1 MTPRETKRFGN
12 FCRSNAAKFMT
23 TTHTPTELRTTV
35 PPLHS
40 PPIKARKADPTRI
53 FIDKD
58 RLARFWFLTTAAV
71 LVGAAFERIHLARTL
86 KERERVVIV
95 DPAGTF
101 FVSPLLQFQEA
112 RDLHAQQSTL
122 ATVAFFERNPKGFD
136 HPELVKQMFL
146 KDAHDKARLQWNAD
160 EPEFKAKQLHQK
172 AEIARIEFIETRA
185 DAVLT
190 QVSGQLIRSGIFQ
203 ERAFSEAVPFVLKLK
218 MRRNPNM
225 VENGRF
231 PTAIEDFKYEASR

>member
-1 MTPRETKRFGN
+1 
-12 FCRSNAAKFMT
+12 MT
-23 TTHTPTELRTTV
+23 TDTTPPAELRTTA
-35 PPLHS
+35 PPLYS
-40 PPIKARKADPTRI
+40 PPIRKRSADPTRI

-58 RLARFWFLTTAAV
+58 RLARFWFLVAAVV
-71 LVGAAFERIHLARTL
+71 LVGAAVERIHLARTL

-112 RDLHAQQSTL
+112 RELHAQQSTL
-122 ATVAFFERNPKGFD
+122 AAVAFLTRNPKGFD
-136 HPELVKQMFL
+136 HADLLKQMFL
-146 KDAHDKARLQWNAD
+146 KNAHEKARAQWSGE

-172 AEIARIEFIETRA
+172 AEVAKIEFIETRA

-218 MRRNPNM
+218 MKRNPNM

-231 PTAIEDFKYEASR
+231 PTAIEDFKYEPAN

>member
-1 MTPRETKRFGN
+1 METI
-12 FCRSNAAKFMT
+12 SSD
-23 TTHTPTELRTTV
+23 LRTTAPTTRPKNV
-35 PPLHS
+35 RRPD
-40 PPIKARKADPTRI
+40 ADPVRV
-53 FIDKD
+53 FVDKD
-58 RLARFWFLTTAAV
+58 RLARFWFLVAVAVLIGAAV
-71 LVGAAFERIHLARTL
+71 ERIHLARTL

-122 ATVAFFERNPKGFD
+122 AAVAFLERNPKGFD
-136 HPELVKQMFL
+136 HPELLKQMFL
-146 KDAHDKARLQWNAD
+146 KQAQEKAHSEWSIE

-172 AEIARIEFIETRA
+172 TEIAKIDFLETRS

-203 ERAFSEAVPFVLKLK
+203 ERAFSEAVPFTLKLK

-231 PTAIEDFKYEASR
+231 PTAIQDFKYEPTR

>member
-1 MTPRETKRFGN
+1 
-12 FCRSNAAKFMT
+12 MT
-23 TTHTPTELRTTV
+23 TTTPTSELRATV

-40 PPIKARKADPTRI
+40 PPIQRRSADPTRI
-53 FIDKD
+53 LIDKD
-58 RLARFWFLTTAAV
+58 RLARFWFLVAAV
-71 LVGAAFERIHLARTL
+71 VLAGAAVERIHLARTL

-101 FVSPLLQFQEA
+101 FVSPLLQFQES
-112 RDLHAQQSTL
+112 RELHAQQSTL
-122 ATVAFFERNPKGFD
+122 AAVAFLERNPKGFD

-146 KDAHDKARLQWNAD
+146 KAAHEKARFQWAS
-160 EPEFKAKQLHQK
+160 EESEFKAKQLHQK
-172 AEIARIEFIETRA
+172 AEVAKIEFIETRTN
-185 DAVLT
+185 AVLT

-203 ERAFSEAVPFVLKLK
+203 ERAFSEALPFVLKLK

-231 PTAIEDFKYEASR
+231 PTAIEDFKYEPAR

>member
-1 MTPRETKRFGN
+1 MAQPPQIRDR
-12 FCRSNAAKFMT
+12 
-23 TTHTPTELRTTV
+23 RT
-35 PPLHS
+35 
-40 PPIKARKADPTRI
+40 DPVRV

-58 RLARFWFLTTAAV
+58 RLARFWFLAVIAV
-71 LVGAAFERIHLARTL
+71 LIGAAIERIHLARTL

-122 ATVAFFERNPKGFD
+122 SAVAFLERNPKGFD
-136 HPELVKQMFL
+136 HPELLKQMFL
-146 KDAHDKARLQWNAD
+146 KQAHEKAQSEWSAE

-172 AEIARIEFIETRA
+172 AEIAKIDFLETRSN
-185 DAVLT
+185 AVLT

-203 ERAFSEAVPFVLKLK
+203 ERAFSEAVPFTLKLK
-218 MRRNPNM
+218 MQRNPNM

-231 PTAIEDFKYEASR
+231 PTAIQDFKYEPTR

>member
-1 MTPRETKRFGN
+1 METI
-12 FCRSNAAKFMT
+12 SSD
-23 TTHTPTELRTTV
+23 LRTTAPTTRPKNV
-35 PPLHS
+35 
-40 PPIKARKADPTRI
+40 RRRDADPVRV
-53 FIDKD
+53 FVDKD
-58 RLARFWFLTTAAV
+58 RLARFWFLAAV
-71 LVGAAFERIHLARTL
+71 AVLIGAAVERIHLARTL

-122 ATVAFFERNPKGFD
+122 AAVAFLERNPKGFD
-136 HPELVKQMFL
+136 HPELLKQMFL
-146 KDAHDKARLQWNAD
+146 KQAQEKAYSEWSI
-160 EPEFKAKQLHQK
+160 EESEFKAKQLHQK
-172 AEIARIEFIETRA
+172 TEIAKIDFLETRS

-203 ERAFSEAVPFVLKLK
+203 ERAFSEAVPFTLKLK

-231 PTAIEDFKYEASR
+231 PTAIQDFKYESTN

>member
-1 MTPRETKRFGN
+1 METIA
-12 FCRSNAAKFMT
+12 SD
-23 TTHTPTELRTTV
+23 LRTTT
-35 PPLHS
+35 PAQRPKN
-40 PPIKARKADPTRI
+40 IRRGDADPVRV

-58 RLARFWFLTTAAV
+58 RLARFWFLAVIVV
-71 LVGAAFERIHLARTL
+71 LVGAGVERIHLARTL

-112 RDLHAQQSTL
+112 RELHAQQSTL
-122 ATVAFFERNPKGFD
+122 AAVAFLERNPKGFD
-136 HPELVKQMFL
+136 HPELLKHIFL
-146 KDAHDKARLQWNAD
+146 KAANEKAHIEWSVE

-172 AEIARIEFIETRA
+172 AEIAKIDFLETRS

-203 ERAFSEAVPFVLKLK
+203 ERAFSEAVPFTLKLK

-231 PTAIEDFKYEASR
+231 PTAIQDFKYEPTR

>member
-1 MTPRETKRFGN
+1 
-12 FCRSNAAKFMT
+12 MT
-23 TTHTPTELRTTV
+23 TTTPTSELRATV
-35 PPLHS
+35 PPIHP
-40 PPIKARKADPTRI
+40 PPIQRRAADPTRI

-58 RLARFWFLTTAAV
+58 CLARSWFLIAAV
-71 LVGAAFERIHLARTL
+71 VLAGAAIERIHLARTL

-95 DPAGTF
+95 DPAGTY
-101 FVSPLLQFQEA
+101 FVSPLLEFQEA
-112 RDLHAQQSTL
+112 RELHAQQSTL
-122 ATVAFFERNPKGFD
+122 AAVAFLERNPKGFD

-146 KDAHDKARLQWNAD
+146 KAAHEKARTQWRAE

-172 AEIARIEFIETRA
+172 AEVAKIEFIETRT

-231 PTAIEDFKYEASR
+231 PTAIEDFKYEPAR

>member
-1 MTPRETKRFGN
+1 METI
-12 FCRSNAAKFMT
+12 S
-23 TTHTPTELRTTV
+23 PELRT
-35 PPLHS
+35 S
-40 PPIKARKADPTRI
+40 PPAAQPPQTRGRRTDPVRV

-58 RLARFWFLTTAAV
+58 RLARFWFLAVIAV
-71 LVGAAFERIHLARTL
+71 LAGAAIERIHLARTL

-95 DPAGTF
+95 DPVGTF

-122 ATVAFFERNPKGFD
+122 AAIAFLERNPKGFD
-136 HPELVKQMFL
+136 HSELLKQMFL
-146 KDAHDKARLQWNAD
+146 KQAHEKAYSEWSVE

-172 AEIARIEFIETRA
+172 AEIAKIDFLETRS

-203 ERAFSEAVPFVLKLK
+203 ERAFSEAVPFTLKLK

-231 PTAIEDFKYEASR
+231 PTAIQDFKYEPTR

>member
-1 MTPRETKRFGN
+1 METISSEFR
-12 FCRSNAAKFMT
+12 T
-23 TTHTPTELRTTV
+23 TTPTQRPKNLR
-35 PPLHS
+35 
-40 PPIKARKADPTRI
+40 RRDADPIRV
-53 FIDKD
+53 FVDKD
-58 RLARFWFLTTAAV
+58 RLARFWFLSVVAVLIGAAV
-71 LVGAAFERIHLARTL
+71 ERIHLARTL

-101 FVSPLLQFQEA
+101 FVSPLLQFEEA
-112 RDLHAQQSTL
+112 RDLHAQQSML
-122 ATVAFFERNPKGFD
+122 AVVAFLERNPKGFD
-136 HPELVKQMFL
+136 HPELLKQMFL
-146 KDAHDKARLQWNAD
+146 KQAQEKAHSEWSVE

-172 AEIARIEFIETRA
+172 AEIAKIDFLETRS

-203 ERAFSEAVPFVLKLK
+203 ERAFSEAVPFTLKLK

-231 PTAIEDFKYEASR
+231 PTAIQDFKYEPIH

>member
-1 MTPRETKRFGN
+1 MR
-12 FCRSNAAKFMT
+12 
-23 TTHTPTELRTTV
+23 V
-35 PPLHS
+35 
-40 PPIKARKADPTRI
+40 

-58 RLARFWFLTTAAV
+58 RMARFWFLALIAVLIGAAV
-71 LVGAAFERIHLARTL
+71 ERIQLAKTL

-101 FVSPLLQFQEA
+101 FVAPLLQFQEA
-112 RDLHAQQSTL
+112 RELHAEQSTL
-122 ATVAFFERNPKGFD
+122 AAVTFLERNPKGFD
-136 HPELVKQMFL
+136 HPDLLKQMFL
-146 KDAHDKARLQWNAD
+146 KQAQQKARAQWSTE

-172 AEIARIEFIETRA
+172 VEIGKIEFLQTRS

-203 ERAFSEAVPFVLKLK
+203 ERAFTEAVPFTLKLK

-225 VENGRF
+225 LENGRF
-231 PTAIEDFKYEASR
+231 PTAVEDFKYEPTH